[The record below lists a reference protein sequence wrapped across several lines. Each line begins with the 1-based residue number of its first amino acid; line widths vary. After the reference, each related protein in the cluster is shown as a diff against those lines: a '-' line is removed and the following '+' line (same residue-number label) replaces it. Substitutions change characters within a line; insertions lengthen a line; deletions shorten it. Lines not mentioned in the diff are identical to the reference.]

1 MFRTL
6 LRAPTPLFLM
16 EAHSGLSARIVERA
30 GFQAIWA
37 SGLSLSASHAVR
49 DSNELSTTQLLSTLE
64 HMSDAVSVP
73 ILFDGDT
80 GFGNYNTARR
90 LVRKLEERRIAGVC
104 FEDKLFPKTNSFV
117 GSETQELADRVEH
130 SNKLRACKEYQRDPD
145 FTVVARLESLIVGS
159 GLEDALRRAESYVEA
174 GADAILIHSKQ
185 STFDEIDEFCRHFRS
200 INRSCAE
207 VPLIVVP
214 TKYYTTPTRTI
225 LEAGVTN
232 VIWANHTLRA
242 SIHAMETSSKQIYLD
257 QSLRH
262 VEHQV
267 SPIETVFAYQRDSEL
282 QEDNVH
288 YLQQSLC
295 KPLVRP
301 APVSLVGPSVP
312 VDASRLREVLRQEGV
327 SYTVGVPDSALKAYF
342 DPEQDVV
349 VCNEGVGLSMAAGY
363 TLETG
368 RTPLVYLQNSGLG
381 NLLNPLVSLSN
392 LYKFPGLLMMGWR
405 GHDQQDEPQHNHQGL
420 LTPGLLRLH
429 AIPYRILDGR
439 LMETQIRDLLAIAHK
454 EQKVVCLLVPPDS
467 FLKTTVP
474 TVVSQQATTL
484 DPNHV
489 LATLLESL
497 DNSKIITST
506 GFNTRRCFSAL
517 SQTSTTTKNTFLFC
531 PGSMGHALAIGI
543 GVSAQTRTRVVVVD
557 GDGGLHM
564 HSGTMTSLGHAQ
576 NMTHLILDNA
586 CHESVGGQPTSGSG
600 DVHVPTLLRA
610 YPYESVSVCTTLEDL
625 RTCLQATQTG
635 RHAIVCPTHVVSTS
649 GLGRPPMDDDICRDR
664 VETWRKGAQQSG
676 VKGPESCPNN
686 HN

>member
-1 MFRTL
+1 MLSTTTMFRKL

-16 EAHSGLSARIVERA
+16 EAHSGLSAQIVERA

-64 HMSDAVSVP
+64 HMSDAVSIP

-130 SNKLRACKEYQRDPD
+130 SNKLRACKEHQRDPN

-174 GADAILIHSKQ
+174 GADAILVHSKQ
-185 STFDEIDEFCRHFRS
+185 STFDEIEEFCRHFRS
-200 INRSCAE
+200 INRSCLE

-225 LEAGVTN
+225 LDASVTN
-232 VIWANHTLRA
+232 IIWANHTLRA
-242 SIHAMETSSKQIYLD
+242 SIRAMESSAKQIYID
-257 QSLRH
+257 QSLQH
-262 VEHQV
+262 IEHQV

-282 QEDNVH
+282 QEDNAY
-288 YLQQSLC
+288 YLQQTLC
-295 KPLVRP
+295 KPRVRP
-301 APVSLVGPSVP
+301 PPVRLVDPDVPSVQ
-312 VDASRLREVLRQEGV
+312 VDASRVREVLRQEGV
-327 SYTVGVPDSALKAYF
+327 SYTVGVPDSVLKAYF
-342 DPEQDVV
+342 DPDHDSVA
-349 VCNEGVGLSMAAGY
+349 CNEGVGLSMAAGY
-363 TLETG
+363 ALETG
-368 RTPLVYLQNSGLG
+368 RIPLVYLQNSGLG

-392 LYKFPGLLMMGWR
+392 LYKFPALLMIGWR

-420 LTPGLLRLH
+420 LTPGLLQLH

-439 LMETQIRDLLAIAHK
+439 LLENQIRDLLAIARK

-467 FLKTTVP
+467 FLSP
-474 TVVSQQATTL
+474 TRTPTPRIVSEHATTL

-497 DNSKIITST
+497 ENSKIITST
-506 GFNTRRCFSAL
+506 GFNTRRCFSVL
-517 SQTSTTTKNTFLFC
+517 SRTPTPAKNTFLFC
-531 PGSMGHALAIGI
+531 PGSMGHVLAVGI
-543 GVSAQTRTRVVVVD
+543 GVSAQTPARVVVVD

-564 HSGTMTSLGHAQ
+564 HSGTMTSLGHAR
-576 NMTHLILDNA
+576 NLTHLILDNA
-586 CHESVGGQPTSGSG
+586 CHESVGGQPTSGSS
-600 DVHVPTLLRA
+600 DVHICTLLRA

-625 RTCLQATQTG
+625 RTCLQDTQIG
-635 RHAIVCPTHVVSTS
+635 RHAIVCPTHLVSTS
-649 GLGRPPMDDDICRDR
+649 GMGRPPMDHDACRDR
-664 VETWRKGAQQSG
+664 VETWRKGAQNS
-676 VKGPESCPNN
+676 
-686 HN
+686 